1 MFLNYIKDFFVK
13 KTLKKSFQNLKN
25 IESVNVVKTI
35 GLLVDA
41 TRFAETELLITALIA
56 NGIASENITTIVYR
70 DKFKKTAEKIS
81 PVFNSG
87 DLKWN
92 GVISSPEVNDFINE
106 KFDLLI
112 SYYDIEKAILLKITH
127 NSKAQFKVGFSSI
140 DKRLNHFMIKTDVDN
155 YTLFVSE
162 LFKYLKILN
171 KI

>member
-1 MFLNYIKDFFVK
+1 MNYIKDFFVK

-41 TRFAETELLITALIA
+41 TRFAETELLITALIT
-56 NGIASENITTIVYR
+56 NGIAPENIATIVQR
-70 DKFKKTAEKIS
+70 DKFKKTAEKTF

-87 DLKWN
+87 HLKWN
-92 GVISSPEVNDFINE
+92 GEISSPEVNDFINE

-140 DKRLNHFMIKTDVDN
+140 DKRLNHFIIKTDVDN

-162 LFKYLKILN
+162 LFKYLKLLN

>member
-41 TRFAETELLITALIA
+41 ARFAETELLITALIT
-56 NGIASENITTIVYR
+56 NGIVPENIATIVQR
-70 DKFKKTAEKIS
+70 DKFKKTVEKTY

-87 DLKWN
+87 HLKWN
-92 GVISSPEVNDFINE
+92 GEISSPEVNDFINE

-140 DKRLNHFMIKTDVDN
+140 DKRLNHFIIKTDVDN

-162 LFKYLKILN
+162 LFKYLKLLN

>member
-1 MFLNYIKDFFVK
+1 MFLNYIKDYFVK

-41 TRFAETELLITALIA
+41 TRFAKTESLIAALTA
-56 NGIASENITTIVYR
+56 NGILPENITTIVYS
-70 DKFKKTAEKIS
+70 DKFKKTVEKIY

-87 DLKWN
+87 HLNWK
-92 GVISSPEVNDFINE
+92 GEISYPEVNDFINE

-127 NSKAQFKVGFSSI
+127 DSKAQFKVGFSSI

-162 LFKYLKILN
+162 LFKYLKLLN
-171 KI
+171 KL

>member
-41 TRFAETELLITALIA
+41 TRFAETELLIQQLIA
-56 NGIASENITTIVYR
+56 NGIAPENITTIVYR
-70 DKFKKTAEKIS
+70 DKLKKTVERAY

-87 DLKWN
+87 DLNWN
-92 GVISSPEVNDFINE
+92 GEISSTDVNDFVTE

-127 NSKAQFKVGFSSI
+127 ISKAQFKVGFSSI

>member
-35 GLLVDA
+35 GLLVDT
-41 TRFAETELLITALIA
+41 TRFLETELLIKQLTA
-56 NGIASENITTIVYR
+56 NGITPENITTIVYV
-70 DKFKKTAEKIS
+70 DKFKKTQERTS
-81 PVFNSG
+81 LVFNSG

-92 GVISSPEVNDFINE
+92 GEISSPEVNDFITQ

>member
-41 TRFAETELLITALIA
+41 TRFAETELLIQQLIA
-56 NGIASENITTIVYR
+56 NGIAPENITTIAYR
-70 DKFKKTAEKIS
+70 DKLKKTVEQTY

-87 DLKWN
+87 NLNWN
-92 GVISSPEVNDFINE
+92 GEISSSEVNDFVSE

-127 NSKAQFKVGFSSI
+127 ISKAQFKVGFSSI

>member
-70 DKFKKTAEKIS
+70 DKFKKTAERIN

-92 GVISSPEVNDFINE
+92 GEISSPGVNDFIN
-106 KFDLLI
+106 KKIDLLI

-162 LFKYLKILN
+162 LFKYLKLLN

>member
-1 MFLNYIKDFFVK
+1 MFLNHIKDFFVK
-13 KTLKKSFQNLKN
+13 KTLKKSFQNLKI

-35 GLLVDA
+35 GLLVDSS
-41 TRFAETELLITALIA
+41 RFADTELLVEQLKA
-56 NGIASENITTIVYR
+56 NGILPENITIIVYG
-70 DKFKKTAEKIS
+70 DKFKKTLEREY
-81 PVFNSG
+81 PVFNFG
-87 DLKWN
+87 VLKWN
-92 GVISSPEVNDFINE
+92 GEVSSPDLIHFINE

-112 SYYDIEKAILLKITH
+112 SYYDIEKAVLLKITY

>member
-25 IESVNVVKTI
+25 IESVNAVKKI

-41 TRFAETELLITALIA
+41 TRFAETELLIHQLIA
-56 NGIASENITTIVYR
+56 NGIAPENIVTIVYR
-70 DKFKKTAEKIS
+70 DKVKKTIERTY
-81 PVFNSG
+81 PEFNSG
-87 DLKWN
+87 HLNWN
-92 GVISSPEVNDFINE
+92 GEISSSEVTDFIIE

-127 NSKAQFKVGFSSI
+127 ISKAQFKVGFSSI